1 MPGVSGGGRVKA
13 LGEVWLGEV
22 EDHVIDLEWSP
33 DGGWLAAASI
43 SGPISVFD
51 GVLGAVDHKL
61 PGHGL
66 GTTALCWSRRE
77 SLLASSGQDGLIRI
91 WDVGT
96 GAERFRVEGG
106 SAWVERVAWS
116 PTGDVLATGAGKSL
130 RFWDASGRLLMSAPQ
145 HPSTIA
151 DIRWRPRF
159 HELASAAYGQLAIW
173 RHDKAEA
180 ISTFEWKGS
189 MLTLAWSPDGRYIAT
204 GDQDSTVHFW
214 IVKTGEDLMMYGYP
228 TKVRELSWDS
238 VGRYLA
244 TGGGPQVTVWDC
256 SGKGPEGRTPL
267 SLDRRR
273 SLISALAFRPSGPV
287 LAVGGQ
293 DGALRA
299 WRVAKESE
307 KLGAIHLGAEITKV
321 AWHPSGRSL
330 AAATSTGTVAVL
342 DTPWI

>member
-1 MPGVSGGGRVKA
+1 MITSST
-13 LGEVWLGEV
+13 L
-22 EDHVIDLEWSP
+22 
-33 DGGWLAAASI
+33 DGHPTVPWLAAASV
-43 SGPISVFD
+43 SGPVSVFD
-51 GVLGAVDHKL
+51 GVSGAVKHNL
-61 PGHGL
+61 SGHGL
-66 GTTALCWSRRE
+66 GTTALCWSAHGA
-77 SLLASSGQDGLIRI
+77 LLASAGQDGLAPI
-91 WDVGT
+91 WDAVTGT
-96 GAERFRVEGG
+96 ERFRVEGG

-116 PTGDVLATGAGKSL
+116 PSGDVLATAAGKSL
-130 RFWDASGRLLMSAPQ
+130 RFWDTAGRLLMAAPQ

-151 DIRWRPRF
+151 DIRWRPRL

-173 RHDKAEA
+173 KHDKAEA
-180 ISTFEWKGS
+180 ISAFEWKGS

-204 GDQDSTVHFW
+204 GDQDSTLHFW

-287 LAVGGQ
+287 LAVGGH
-293 DGALRA
+293 DGAVRT
-299 WRVAKESE
+299 WHVAKESE
-307 KLGAIHLGAEITKV
+307 KLGAVNLGAEITKV

-330 AAATSTGTVAVL
+330 AAATSTGTIGVF